1 MLQENVEALS
11 AVVFFITLFSVFL
24 QIGSHS
30 IVLDMVG

>member
-24 QIGSHS
+24 HVGSHS
-30 IVLDMVG
+30 IALDRVG